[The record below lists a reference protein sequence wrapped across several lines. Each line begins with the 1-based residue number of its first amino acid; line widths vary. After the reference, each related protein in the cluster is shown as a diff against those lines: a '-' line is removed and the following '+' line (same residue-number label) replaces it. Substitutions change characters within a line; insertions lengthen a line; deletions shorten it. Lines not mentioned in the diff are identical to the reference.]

1 MGKFNKLLETKKILG
16 LNGDLDDSLKLTTAH
31 TRGKTLF
38 PKRWNK
44 HQDKGEIVEQG
55 STIKMNKLLDSM
67 KRGSKSGELLF
78 SSSSGYKKSYL
89 NSDSDLIRAKANR
102 VALQFSEL
110 YPGDDEREEESD
122 NESDFV
128 APDSESEDKDLHDLV
143 TIKNKK
149 MNKNT
154 AITKFCNF
162 GKTIFGNKS
171 RRSKFFGT
179 GCFEGS
185 VPYQPGCKNSSK
197 SCQRRT
203 IRKGDSLS
211 ATFVPKKAKRPLR
224 CLGTILSMSVS
235 ASKKGNCRSRRI
247 PAASIC
253 PYHDDSARFWV
264 KTAEGRV
271 LNCKRIVLS
280 NPRKRS
286 AFLLSYSD

>member
-1 MGKFNKLLETKKILG
+1 MLVCSWLSIHACLQFAWI
-16 LNGDLDDSLKLTTAH
+16 
-31 TRGKTLF
+31 
-38 PKRWNK
+38 W
-44 HQDKGEIVEQG
+44 IVLISFICVDCFWTQSFHFG
-55 STIKMNKLLDSM
+55 GFVPLQI
-67 KRGSKSGELLF
+67 LLF
-78 SSSSGYKKSYL
+78 
-89 NSDSDLIRAKANR
+89 
-102 VALQFSEL
+102 
-110 YPGDDEREEESD
+110 
-122 NESDFV
+122 
-128 APDSESEDKDLHDLV
+128 LV

-197 SCQRRT
+197 PCQRRT

-286 AFLLSYSD
+286 AFLLSYSDWWRCISWSAKVE

>member
-1 MGKFNKLLETKKILG
+1 MGKFNRLLETEKFLG

-89 NSDSDLIRAKANR
+89 NSDSELIRAKANR

-110 YPGDDEREEESD
+110 YPGDDKREEESD

-128 APDSESEDKDLHDLV
+128 APDSESEDEDLHDLV

-179 GCFEGS
+179 GCVEGS
-185 VPYQPGCKNSSK
+185 VPYQPGCKYSSK
-197 SCQRRT
+197 PCQRRT

-211 ATFVPKKAKRPLR
+211 ATKAE
-224 CLGTILSMSVS
+224 
-235 ASKKGNCRSRRI
+235 
-247 PAASIC
+247 
-253 PYHDDSARFWV
+253 Y
-264 KTAEGRV
+264 
-271 LNCKRIVLS
+271 
-280 NPRKRS
+280 
-286 AFLLSYSD
+286 